1 MKNDTLSGQLLYCLF
16 KTKLTMKLTLLCMLL
31 SAVSIQANTFAEQQ
45 MIVSGTISDA
55 DGQPLPGASLLEKGT
70 SNGVTADFDG
80 NFSITLTTANATL
93 VVSYVGYSTSEIAVD
108 GNSVINIK
116 LQENTDILDEVV
128 VVGYGKTLKSD
139 LTSAISTVKS
149 SDIVNAPVGNV
160 SNNLSGRMTG
170 VLTYQSSGEAGLDAT
185 TIQIRG
191 VNTTGN
197 SQPLVIID
205 GIRGNMNT
213 LNPNDIENI
222 SVLKDAAAVAPFGLA
237 AANGVILIT
246 TKRGTKKSPT
256 VSYSYN
262 YGIQNPV
269 DLTKTLNAYQH
280 VQMRNE
286 IYLNDHPGDTNV
298 PFSADVVEEYRKV
311 VEGLPGA
318 NYDKY
323 FIDLG
328 T

>member
-1 MKNDTLSGQLLYCLF
+1 M
-16 KTKLTMKLTLLCMLL
+16 
-31 SAVSIQANTFAEQQ
+31 VE
-45 MIVSGTISDA
+45 
-55 DGQPLPGASLLEKGT
+55 
-70 SNGVTADFDG
+70 
-80 NFSITLTTANATL
+80 
-93 VVSYVGYSTSEIAVD
+93 
-108 GNSVINIK
+108 
-116 LQENTDILDEVV
+116 
-128 VVGYGKTLKSD
+128 
-139 LTSAISTVKS
+139 S

-170 VLTYQSSGEAGLDAT
+170 VLTYQSSGEAGKDAT
-185 TIQIRG
+185 TIRIRG
-191 VNTTGN
+191 ANTTGN

-213 LNPNDIENI
+213 LNPNDIESI

-256 VSYSYN
+256 VSYNYN

-286 IYLNDHPGDTNV
+286 VYLNDHPGDTNV
-298 PFSADVVEEYRKV
+298 PFPADVVEEYRKV

-323 FIDLG
+323 FNSNNIHDIIRKDAPIINHSLAVSG
-328 T
+328 GSEKISYYASFGYLDQKSMIPTAGYKRFSVFLIWMPKSMRP